1 MKKQF
6 PLNFTLIELLVV
18 IAIIAILAA
27 MLLPALS
34 KAREKARA
42 ISCVNNLKQ
51 LSLDQLMYADSNEG
65 MVNLY
70 RCTGIKNWNWAYELL
85 YATGGPYSNLP
96 NEPRFQCPS
105 WKNTS
110 KANGWVY
117 AMKSPSFGAAYE
129 EEHGLPRMSDGF
141 STYYSTIRMTR
152 PSEYMQL
159 VDSIAFGGTYNYA
172 GNQFYNLDVTSST
185 QKCGLHFRHNDRA
198 NAAFYDGHVETISAG
213 NLKSKFAKAT
223 SVANSPNFYRQL
235 QWPLPCN
242 N

>member
-1 MKKQF
+1 MKKGFYLQ
-6 PLNFTLIELLVV
+6 FTLIELLVV

-34 KAREKARA
+34 KAREKART

-70 RCTGIKNWNWAYELL
+70 RCTGVKNWNWAYELL
-85 YATGGPYSNLP
+85 FATGGPYTTLQDES
-96 NEPRFQCPS
+96 RFQCPS

-110 KANGWVY
+110 KAMGWIY
-117 AMKSPSFGAAYE
+117 AMKAPSFGAEYE
-129 EEHGLPRMSDGF
+129 SEHGDPKMTDGF
-141 STYYSTIRMTR
+141 AYYYSTIRMTR

-159 VDSIAFGGTYNYA
+159 VDSIAYGGAFGYA
-172 GNQFYNLDVTSST
+172 GNQFYNLDISNSN
-185 QKCGLHFRHNDRA
+185 QYCGIHFRHNGRA
-198 NAAFYDGHVETISAG
+198 NVAFYDGHVEDFTAG
-213 NLKSKFAKAT
+213 VLKSKFAKAT
-223 SVANSPNFYRQL
+223 STAHNPVFYRQFE
-235 QWPLPCN
+235 WTLPCN